1 MFADRIKSERRKLGL
16 TQEQLA
22 KKLETSRQNIT
33 NWETGYNI
41 PSVDLVNKLSDFF
54 NCSTDYL
61 LGRTNCRNIN
71 EQIQNYFN
79 SNEYKN
85 HQKIIENINDDLSD
99 ELKLNEFYM
108 FTEEQVNSNVEL
120 PKDNIEI
127 LFDKLQDLQL
137 LNNNKELD
145 DKQLNVILNFIE
157 NNKDMLKT
165 LINNEQNKQ

>member
-1 MFADRIKSERRKLGL
+1 MFSEILRLERKKLGL

-22 KKLETSRQNIT
+22 KKLNVSRSNVA
-33 NWETGYNI
+33 NWENGSNTATQEMLNN
-41 PSVDLVNKLSDFF
+41 LANFF
-54 NCSTDYL
+54 DCSTDYL
-61 LGRTNCRNIN
+61 LGRTNCRNIK
-71 EQIQNYFN
+71 EQIQNYLN
-79 SNEYKN
+79 TNEYKN
-85 HQKIIENINDDLSD
+85 HQKIIQNINDDLTK

-108 FTEEQVNSNVEL
+108 FTEEQVNSNLEL

-127 LFDKLQDLQL
+127 LLDKLKDLQL
-137 LNNNKELD
+137 LNDNKELD